1 MRTHKITRSFGESH
15 VAITLIDRGQEEK
28 MLLER
33 WAASDSARSLDD
45 SDWDES
51 LDRFDIASV
60 AARPDRFS

>member
-1 MRTHKITRSFGESH
+1 MRTQKIGKPLGAAH
-15 VAITLIDRGQEEK
+15 VAMTLIDRGHEEE

-33 WAASDSARSLDD
+33 WAASDAVRSMDD

-60 AARPDRFS
+60 AASQDRFS

>member
-1 MRTHKITRSFGESH
+1 MRTHKISKASCAAH
-15 VAITLIDRGQEEK
+15 LAMTLIERGSEEK